1 MKTSGIFFLTAS
13 ALLLSLLPLL
23 SGRAA
28 DTSSNN
34 RISVNWGKVIGISK
48 TTPTLQLGA
57 FPPNR
62 RGSKIH
68 DQIFEA
74 LQGLGADY
82 VRYVPWLPFPRLGVA
97 ELEPPADGKTS
108 WDFSLIDPMLVDLL
122 HSTQGHSTIINF
134 STIPQWMFKTPKPVP
149 YPDDPNE
156 VTWSYE
162 QGNEL
167 RDPSL
172 KELSDYYAR
181 LVSWYTQGG
190 FTDEY
195 GKRHE
200 SGHYFTLPYWEVLNE
215 PNLEHFTTP
224 EQYTARYDAIV
235 SAVRKVAP
243 QTQFI
248 GMALAGPSPNLG
260 PDFDTLPYFEYFLN
274 HKNHHPDIPLDMISY
289 HAYVQP
295 AADEDLSAYPFTFF
309 DQADA
314 FLREVPYIEAVRKR
328 FSPETRTTI
337 DELGSILPSDFG
349 QGQPG
354 YSFKPIAPSYWNL
367 SGALYAYI
375 FAHLARLGIDVV
387 GESQLLGYP
396 GQFPSVSML
405 NWGTGQPN
413 ARFWVLKL
421 LHENFAPGD
430 KLVETTAP
438 SPTVYAQGFITPG
451 GKRKVLILNKR
462 DEPYILKM
470 PGASEGEIEYVDQT
484 TGQEPPARTHS
495 TGEQLTLKGFAVV
508 VATLR

>member
-1 MKTSGIFFLTAS
+1 MRTRNPFFLAAFT
-13 ALLLSLLPLL
+13 LLLLLQPPLWGL
-23 SGRAA
+23 AA
-28 DTSSNN
+28 DASSNDW
-34 RISVNWGKVIGISK
+34 ISVNWDKAIAVSK

-97 ELEPPADGKTS
+97 ELEPPAEGRTS
-108 WDFSLIDPMLVDLL
+108 WDFSLIDPMLVDFL

-134 STIPQWMFKTPKPVP
+134 STIPEWMFKTEKPVL
-149 YPDDPNE
+149 YPADPNE

-172 KELSDYYAR
+172 KELSAYYAR
-181 LVSWYTQGG
+181 LASWYTQGG

-200 SGHYFTLPYWEVLNE
+200 SGHHFTLPYWEVLNE

-235 SAVRKVAP
+235 SAVREVAP
-243 QTQFI
+243 QTRFI

-274 HKNHHPDIPLDMISY
+274 HKNHRPGIPLDMISY

-295 AADEDLSAYPFTFF
+295 APDENLSADSFTFF

-314 FLREVPYIEAVRKR
+314 FLREVRYVEAIRR
-328 FSPETRTTI
+328 RLSPETRTTI

-349 QGQPG
+349 QGKPG
-354 YSFKPIAPSYWNL
+354 YVFKPIAPSYWNL
-367 SGALYAYI
+367 SGAFYAYI

-405 NWGTGQPN
+405 NWETGQPN

-430 KLVETTAP
+430 KLVETMAP
-438 SPTVYAQGFITPG
+438 SPTIYAQGFITPG
-451 GKRKVLILNKR
+451 GKRKLLLINKR
-462 DEPYILKM
+462 DETQTLSL
-470 PGASEGEIEYVDQT
+470 PGTAKAELDYVDQT
-484 TGQEPPARTHS
+484 TGMQPPAKAHS
-495 TGEQLTLKGFAVV
+495 TGEQVTLKGFAVV